1 MPTPFSTD
9 LSQEPD
15 LSHRVRRMRTFEDL
29 FERNLDQ
36 INQNLSGT
44 MTSDRTRLRAAFLTW
59 LDNFG
64 QTRPFASVNRIDF
77 IRYSAGRMFAELV
90 RHQVVAA
97 GDGDREA
104 LDPARI
110 WPEGYVYASFCLNIA
125 LNVLMQEGQSESDR
139 IEVLRDQRIWQS
151 FRENARDN
159 PDIAVAFFDLMLG
172 VIPNWKMPQLV
183 ERRPAM
189 RRRRLR

>member
-1 MPTPFSTD
+1 MNF
-9 LSQEPD
+9 SQEPD
-15 LSHRVRRMRTFEDL
+15 LSHRVRRMRSFEDL

-36 INQNLSGT
+36 LNETLNAT
-44 MTSDRTRLRAAFLTW
+44 MTSDRMRLRAAFLTW

-97 GDGDREA
+97 GDGDRDA
-104 LDPARI
+104 LDPAHI

-125 LNVLMQEGQSESDR
+125 LNVLVQEGKAETEAA
-139 IEVLRDQRIWQS
+139 EVLRDQRAWQS

-172 VIPNWKMPQLV
+172 IVPNWKMPQLV
-183 ERRPAM
+183 ERRAAM
-189 RRRRLR
+189 RRQRLR